1 MVLVRLASNL
11 GTVCS
16 LGRGL
21 LLLTG
26 LSLAM
31 DSVGLVWRGLR
42 GLAEWR
48 RRGSVKKKIR
58 RNKRKSCRIRKSIIW
73 LNKNSSRAG
82 VKLKSTCRININ
94 QTRTKRQTWMI
105 KDFKQENFI
114 ANKVE
119 ETLSMSVSKNS
130 LKRKIYNMEN
140 QVKDEVENILEI
152 SGLSTDTVMPD
163 HETI

>member
-1 MVLVRLASNL
+1 
-11 GTVCS
+11 
-16 LGRGL
+16 
-21 LLLTG
+21 
-26 LSLAM
+26 
-31 DSVGLVWRGLR
+31 
-42 GLAEWR
+42 
-48 RRGSVKKKIR
+48 
-58 RNKRKSCRIRKSIIW
+58 
-73 LNKNSSRAG
+73 
-82 VKLKSTCRININ
+82 
-94 QTRTKRQTWMI
+94 MI

-130 LKRKIYNMEN
+130 LKMKIYNMEN